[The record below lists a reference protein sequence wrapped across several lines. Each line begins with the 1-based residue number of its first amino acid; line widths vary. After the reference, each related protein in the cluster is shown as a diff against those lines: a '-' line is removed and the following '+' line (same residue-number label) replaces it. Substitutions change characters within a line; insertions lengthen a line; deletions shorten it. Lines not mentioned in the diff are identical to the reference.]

1 MNKEAQRIA
10 IAHACGWRSHIY
22 IDMTKSPGQR
32 GTEVWSKETEDE
44 LKYDLPRYDLNE
56 MHELEKTLTDDQL
69 YKMLLNLKN
78 KTRSMV
84 NGTAIMT
91 ASAAQ
96 KREAFLRIFN
106 KWEESE

>member
-10 IAHACGWRSHIY
+10 IAKLRGWKSHVY
-22 IDMTKSPGQR
+22 TDATKSPGSQD
-32 GTEVWSKETEDE
+32 TVVWSKPGCYLWE
-44 LKYDLPRYDLNE
+44 LPKYDLDD

-69 YKMLLNLKN
+69 DKMLLNLKN

-96 KREAFLRIFN
+96 KREAFLKTFN